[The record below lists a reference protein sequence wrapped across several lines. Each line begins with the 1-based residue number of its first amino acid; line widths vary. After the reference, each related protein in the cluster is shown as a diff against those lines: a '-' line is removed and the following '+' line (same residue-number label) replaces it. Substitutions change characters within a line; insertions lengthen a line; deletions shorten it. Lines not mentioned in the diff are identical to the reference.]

1 MRHISSLLV
10 SGCLMPCV
18 SESATFRAPNG
29 GWFQV
34 RNNTIRGA
42 LTGIGWDAGKDG
54 TEKIQITEIFGL
66 K

>member
-1 MRHISSLLV
+1 
-10 SGCLMPCV
+10 MPCV